1 MNPELSRQI
10 ATVLY
15 WIGILIALPF
25 VLLVGA
31 SIMRMFSEGMEAKYV
46 SSTFLGIFGAAFS
59 YSVGYLLRHMLTQQ
73 NE

>member
-46 SSTFLGIFGAAFS
+46 SSTFLGIVGAAFS